1 MSVKLQTEHHL
12 EFLGLTGGC
21 TGSSEYTNVKIP
33 HCWKSSI
40 MAHLLIIRGLN
51 LLSFPG
57 KILFSRYFSL
67 DIFTVNS
74 TLNCPRSLVFNYRL
88 MQVKSIDTFD
98 LN

>member
-40 MAHLLIIRGLN
+40 MAHLLITRGLN

-57 KILFSRYFSL
+57 KNIVFKILFFRHFYGQFYIKLSKVLGFKL
-67 DIFTVNS
+67 
-74 TLNCPRSLVFNYRL
+74 TLNAGKKY
-88 MQVKSIDTFD
+88 
-98 LN
+98 